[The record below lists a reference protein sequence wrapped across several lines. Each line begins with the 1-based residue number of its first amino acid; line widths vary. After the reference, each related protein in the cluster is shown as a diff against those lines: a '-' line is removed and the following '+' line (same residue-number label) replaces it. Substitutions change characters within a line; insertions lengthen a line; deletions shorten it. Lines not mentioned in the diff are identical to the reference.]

1 MKTTSHRSA
10 GTAAE
15 TAAAPAAAPRGRPAG
30 RRGGRPSKFAEPG
43 VPVTMRLPAS
53 TLERL
58 ALIDSDRARAVV
70 RSVDAVL
77 GRDSADRAPVRE
89 LLLSGGDALVVVPD
103 SPLLR
108 SVPWLRLVEISP
120 GRNLISLRH
129 RTSIERLEL
138 TLVDLLDA
146 HPDASEADRRMVA
159 LLLERIRAPRRNHAL
174 EVEEILLV
182 PAHSRAPGGRA

>member
-1 MKTTSHRSA
+1 MKTATARPS

-15 TAAAPAAAPRGRPAG
+15 TGAAAAAASRGRTG

-43 VPVTMRLPAS
+43 IPVTRRLPAS

-70 RSVDAVL
+70 RAVDSVL
-77 GRDSADRAPVRE
+77 GRDSAGRTPVRE

-108 SVPWLRLVEISP
+108 SIPWLRLVEISP

-146 HPDASEADRRMVA
+146 HPDAGAADRRMIG

-182 PAHSRAPGGRA
+182 PAHSRSTGDRA